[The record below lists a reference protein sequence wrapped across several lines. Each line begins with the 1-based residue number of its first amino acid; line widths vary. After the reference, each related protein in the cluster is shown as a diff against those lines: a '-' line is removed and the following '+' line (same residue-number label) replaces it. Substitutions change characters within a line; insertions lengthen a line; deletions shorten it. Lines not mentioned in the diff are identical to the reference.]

1 MKVKLSKLF
10 LFPIVL
16 QIIATQG
23 VLTFLFF
30 TYMGNW
36 ELKKFLHPLSFF
48 LILLLFFIKAV
59 QKLTITLLDVIFF
72 IYFFILFIV
81 LIFNVDAI
89 ESVYLVF
96 REVYFLFI
104 LVYIFSQIEI
114 NRSDWNKIL
123 KLIFILLIVNSGF
136 IILTNTMGPENYM
149 KMITGRYQ
157 WGIDPEYKFKIS
169 NFYKFWRSPALI
181 GDAAS
186 VGYFSVFTYFF
197 MDQDD
202 RFKKRKYLAL
212 FPLFFSFIR
221 SAYLVFLIYEFL
233 KFFTKK
239 KNLKILVLIFK
250 IGIPVLIISFLYLSK
265 YDIFSTSS
273 LYDRFYLWGNNVDVD
288 YNILFGGEIGNVG
301 AGARGQGFIATIDS
315 YWYFLLLSSG
325 FIGITLVILFM
336 YEKSKK
342 TNKFLFILISF
353 FLGGLLV
360 NLVQS
365 IVFLAFFPLLFIT
378 IKENS
383 SELETNENK

>member
-1 MKVKLSKLF
+1 MKVKLNKLF
-10 LFPIVL
+10 LLPIVL

-23 VLTFLFF
+23 VLTFLLFK
-30 TYMGNW
+30 YLGNW
-36 ELKKFLHPLSFF
+36 EIKKYIHPLSFF
-48 LILLLFFIKAV
+48 LILIFFVIKAA
-59 QKLTITLLDVIFF
+59 QKLTITLLDIVFF
-72 IYFFILFIV
+72 SYFFILFIV
-81 LIFNVDAI
+81 LIFNVDGI
-89 ESVYLVF
+89 EPVYLVF

-123 KLIFILLIVNSGF
+123 KLIFFLLIVNSVF
-136 IILTNTMGPENYM
+136 IILTNTMGPEKYM

-186 VGYFSVFTYFF
+186 VGYFSVITYLF

-212 FPLFFSFIR
+212 FPLVFSFVR
-221 SAYLVFLIYEFL
+221 SAYLVLLVYEFL

-239 KNLKILVLIFK
+239 NNLKILVLIFK
-250 IGIPVLIISFLYLSK
+250 ISVPILVITFIYLSK
-265 YDIFSTSS
+265 YDIFSTAS
-273 LYDRFYLWGNNVDVD
+273 LYDRFYLWGNQVDVD
-288 YNILFGGEIGNVG
+288 YNLLFGGEIGNVG
-301 AGARGQGFIATIDS
+301 SGARGQGFIATIDS
-315 YWYFLLLSSG
+315 YWFFLLLSSG
-325 FIGITLVILFM
+325 FIGILLTILFL

-353 FLGGLLV
+353 FIGGLLV
-360 NLVQS
+360 NLTQS
-365 IVFLAFFPLLFIT
+365 IVFLVLFPMLFIK

-383 SELETNENK
+383 SELDTNEDT

>member
-1 MKVKLSKLF
+1 
-10 LFPIVL
+10 VL

-23 VLTFLFF
+23 VLTFLLFK
-30 TYMGNW
+30 YLGNW
-36 ELKKFLHPLSFF
+36 EIKKYIHPLSFF
-48 LILLLFFIKAV
+48 LILIFFVIKAA
-59 QKLTITLLDVIFF
+59 QKLTITLLDIVFF
-72 IYFFILFIV
+72 SYFFILFIV
-81 LIFNVDAI
+81 LIFNVDGI
-89 ESVYLVF
+89 EPVYLVF

-123 KLIFILLIVNSGF
+123 KLIFFLLIVNSVF
-136 IILTNTMGPENYM
+136 IILTNTMGPEKYM

-186 VGYFSVFTYFF
+186 VGYFSVITYLF

-212 FPLFFSFIR
+212 FPLVFSFVR
-221 SAYLVFLIYEFL
+221 SAYLVLLVYEFL

-239 KNLKILVLIFK
+239 NNLKILVLIFK
-250 IGIPVLIISFLYLSK
+250 ISVPILVITFIYLSK
-265 YDIFSTSS
+265 YDIFSTAS
-273 LYDRFYLWGNNVDVD
+273 LYDRFYLWGNQVDVD
-288 YNILFGGEIGNVG
+288 YNLLFGGEIGNVG
-301 AGARGQGFIATIDS
+301 SGARGQGFIATIDS
-315 YWYFLLLSSG
+315 YWFFLLLSSG
-325 FIGITLVILFM
+325 FIGILLTILFL

-353 FLGGLLV
+353 FIGGLLV
-360 NLVQS
+360 NLTQS
-365 IVFLAFFPLLFIT
+365 IVFLVLFPMLFIK

-383 SELETNENK
+383 SELDTNEDT

>member
-1 MKVKLSKLF
+1 MKVKLNKLF
-10 LFPIVL
+10 LLPIVL

-23 VLTFLFF
+23 VLTFLLFK
-30 TYMGNW
+30 YLGNW
-36 ELKKFLHPLSFF
+36 EIKKYIHPLSFF
-48 LILLLFFIKAV
+48 LILIFFVFKAA
-59 QKLTITLLDVIFF
+59 QKLTITLLDIVFF
-72 IYFFILFIV
+72 SYFFILFIV
-81 LIFNVDAI
+81 LIFNVDGI
-89 ESVYLVF
+89 EPVYLVF

-123 KLIFILLIVNSGF
+123 KLIFFLLIVNSVF
-136 IILTNTMGPENYM
+136 IILTNTMGPEKYM

-186 VGYFSVFTYFF
+186 VGYFSVITYLF

-212 FPLFFSFIR
+212 FPLVFSFVR
-221 SAYLVFLIYEFL
+221 SAYLVLLVYEFL

-250 IGIPVLIISFLYLSK
+250 ISVPILVITFIYLSK
-265 YDIFSTSS
+265 YDIFSTAS
-273 LYDRFYLWGNNVDVD
+273 LYDRFYLWGNQVDVD
-288 YNILFGGEIGNVG
+288 YNLLFGGEIGNVG
-301 AGARGQGFIATIDS
+301 SGARGQGFIATIDS
-315 YWYFLLLSSG
+315 YWFFLLLSSG
-325 FIGITLVILFM
+325 FIGILLTILFL

-353 FLGGLLV
+353 FIGGLLV
-360 NLVQS
+360 NLTQS
-365 IVFLAFFPLLFIT
+365 IVFLVLFPMLFIK

-383 SELETNENK
+383 SELDTNEDT

>member
-1 MKVKLSKLF
+1 MKVKLNKLF
-10 LFPIVL
+10 LLPIVL

-23 VLTFLFF
+23 VLTFLLFK
-30 TYMGNW
+30 YLGNW
-36 ELKKFLHPLSFF
+36 EIKKYIHPLSFF
-48 LILLLFFIKAV
+48 LILIFFVIKAA
-59 QKLTITLLDVIFF
+59 QKLTITLLDIVFF
-72 IYFFILFIV
+72 SYFFILFIV
-81 LIFNVDAI
+81 LIFNVDGI
-89 ESVYLVF
+89 EPVYLVF

-123 KLIFILLIVNSGF
+123 KLIFFLLIVNSVF
-136 IILTNTMGPENYM
+136 IILTNTMGPEKYM

-186 VGYFSVFTYFF
+186 VGYFSVITYLF

-212 FPLFFSFIR
+212 FPLVFSFVR
-221 SAYLVFLIYEFL
+221 SAYLVLLVYEFL

-250 IGIPVLIISFLYLSK
+250 ISVPILVITFIYLSK
-265 YDIFSTSS
+265 YDIFSTAS
-273 LYDRFYLWGNNVDVD
+273 LYDRFYLWGNQVDVD
-288 YNILFGGEIGNVG
+288 YNLLFGGEIGNVG
-301 AGARGQGFIATIDS
+301 SGARGQGFIATIDS
-315 YWYFLLLSSG
+315 YWFFLLLSSG
-325 FIGITLVILFM
+325 FIGILLTILFL

-353 FLGGLLV
+353 FIGGLLV
-360 NLVQS
+360 NLTQS
-365 IVFLAFFPLLFIT
+365 IVFLVLFPMLFIT

-383 SELETNENK
+383 SELDTNEDT